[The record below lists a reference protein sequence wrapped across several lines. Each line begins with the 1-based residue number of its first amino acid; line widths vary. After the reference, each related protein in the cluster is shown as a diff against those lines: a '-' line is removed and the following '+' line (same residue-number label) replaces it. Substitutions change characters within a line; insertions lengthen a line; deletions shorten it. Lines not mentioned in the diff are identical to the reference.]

1 GSAFRVY
8 TSPGSAKVRHL
19 RAAPGASLNFN
30 CSPEGED
37 VAVVLGTAEVVD
49 DPGPP
54 SADAGYMA
62 RYAARLP
69 GIGFTPAEF
78 DASYRVLLRIVPE
91 RSWELWAPGQADA
104 KIANRKSRT
113 DATIPSPT
121 RPMWIQLETQAYLVS
136 RRNRSTSYFS
146 DIAMTANTR
155 PTMLVRRPQR
165 RKVTSETTSAP
176 ITLPF
181 PASTYGEVARYGG
194 THGR

>member
-1 GSAFRVY
+1 MAFTLTEKLRRHVHEDEVVWLGTVSGAGRPTTRPVWFHWDGSAFRVY

-91 RSWELWAPGQADA
+91 RSWEL
-104 KIANRKSRT
+104 
-113 DATIPSPT
+113 
-121 RPMWIQLETQAYLVS
+121 
-136 RRNRSTSYFS
+136 
-146 DIAMTANTR
+146 
-155 PTMLVRRPQR
+155 
-165 RKVTSETTSAP
+165 
-176 ITLPF
+176 
-181 PASTYGEVARYGG
+181 
-194 THGR
+194 